1 MGLSQGVCDTGGAGR
16 DPVVKASLDCRAG
29 WVDSGAVRLSLSV
42 INISPDQ
49 VEIAAENARR

>member
-1 MGLSQGVCDTGGAGR
+1 MGLSQGLCDTGGAGR
-16 DPVVKASLDCRAG
+16 DTVVKASLDGRVV